1 VIREFLLNAV
11 VHRDYKNSTDIVIK
25 IFDNRIIFSNPGT
38 LFGKL
43 TLKDL
48 ERDDYTSSIRNK
60 IVAEAFFLT
69 GDIEKYGTGFIRI
82 RKKLN
87 ELKTAAYKI
96 SEVGDFFRVELL
108 DTRSNDVENDPVN
121 GFVDPVKEFSDSEK
135 DVRKDVEKKISLSK
149 NQILILK
156 SIQKDRNLTQENLS
170 EIVGI
175 TLRNIQNNM
184 KKLKEVG
191 ALKRVGST
199 KSGYWKV
206 LVNPSGTNKK
216 K

>member
-1 VIREFLLNAV
+1 MLLC
-11 VHRDYKNSTDIVIK
+11 
-25 IFDNRIIFSNPGT
+25 
-38 LFGKL
+38 
-43 TLKDL
+43 
-48 ERDDYTSSIRNK
+48 
-60 IVAEAFFLT
+60 
-69 GDIEKYGTGFIRI
+69 TGFGRI

-135 DVRKDVEKKISLSK
+135 DVRKDVEKKISLSI

>member
-1 VIREFLLNAV
+1 MLLC
-11 VHRDYKNSTDIVIK
+11 
-25 IFDNRIIFSNPGT
+25 
-38 LFGKL
+38 
-43 TLKDL
+43 
-48 ERDDYTSSIRNK
+48 
-60 IVAEAFFLT
+60 
-69 GDIEKYGTGFIRI
+69 TGFGRI

>member
-1 VIREFLLNAV
+1 
-11 VHRDYKNSTDIVIK
+11 
-25 IFDNRIIFSNPGT
+25 
-38 LFGKL
+38 
-43 TLKDL
+43 
-48 ERDDYTSSIRNK
+48 
-60 IVAEAFFLT
+60 
-69 GDIEKYGTGFIRI
+69 TGFIRI

>member
-1 VIREFLLNAV
+1 MLLC
-11 VHRDYKNSTDIVIK
+11 
-25 IFDNRIIFSNPGT
+25 
-38 LFGKL
+38 
-43 TLKDL
+43 
-48 ERDDYTSSIRNK
+48 
-60 IVAEAFFLT
+60 
-69 GDIEKYGTGFIRI
+69 TGFVRI

-121 GFVDPVKEFSDSEK
+121 GFVDPVKEFSDSEKDVRK

-206 LVNPSGTNKK
+206 VVKLPETDKK
-216 K
+216 NELT

>member
-1 VIREFLLNAV
+1 MIREFLLNAV

-48 ERDDYTSSIRNK
+48 ERDDCTSSIRNK